1 MRAQFTKLLL
11 RAMGC
16 LPLGLAQRCGAL
28 MGWTMTLGNNRQ
40 RIVCERNIAKCFP
53 ELTKVQQQALVRAT
67 LFDTGRTATETG
79 CLWFGNA
86 ARVEAM
92 FCEVHGEDLLQAALA
107 KGRGVI
113 LAIPHLGN
121 WEAVGMYGSARHP
134 MTSLYRPPR
143 MAALDDMV
151 RAARQRFGASL
162 VPTNAQGVK
171 ALYKALGE
179 NQLVAI
185 LPDQDPR
192 RGAGEFAPFFGI
204 QANTMTLLS
213 RLARKSGAT
222 VLCTYAERLPAGRG
236 FALRFE
242 AVDEAVAGA
251 DVKASLKVLNEA
263 LERAIRTIPSQY
275 QWCYKRFLTRPEGEP
290 PFYE

>member
-1 MRAQFTKLLL
+1 ML
-11 RAMGC
+11 RSMAH
-16 LPLGLAQRCGAL
+16 LPLAWAQACGAFL
-28 MGWTMTLGNNRQ
+28 GWTMTWRNNRQ
-40 RIVCERNIAKCFP
+40 RRICERNIAACFP
-53 ELTKVQQQALVRAT
+53 QLDAAAQQALVKAT
-67 LFDTGRTATETG
+67 LIDTGRTATETG
-79 CLWFGNA
+79 CLWFGSKA
-86 ARVEAM
+86 KVEAM
-92 FCEVHGEDLLQAALA
+92 FCEVHGEDILRSALLR
-107 KGRGVI
+107 GRGVI

-121 WEAVGMYGSARHP
+121 WEAVGMYGSANYS

-151 RAARQRFGASL
+151 RAARQRFGAHL

-192 RGAGEFAPFFGI
+192 HGAGEFAPFFGH

-222 VLCTYAERLPAGRG
+222 VLCAYAERLPQGRG
-236 FALRFE
+236 FALHFE
-242 AVDEAVAGA
+242 AVDEAV
-251 DVKASLKVLNEA
+251 VSSNMQYSLIVLNEA
-263 LERAIRTIPSQY
+263 LERAIRAIPSQY

-290 PFYE
+290 PFYS